1 MIPNNA
7 SRRAALLPGL
17 LAIFAS
23 LTGYAAWAEIRTEHR
38 GEITAEASWYPQ
50 GAAHAGQKNSF
61 VHTEV
66 RPELVIYGDVAEAL
80 IQPRI
85 SGGTAGEG
93 TIDFREA
100 NVTTRLGDA
109 DILIGSTIL
118 FWGKVESYNPVDV
131 VNAKDFNRGVMRSE
145 KRGAPMLRL
154 SLPAGTGQLSL
165 LAIDFTKNIYPG
177 VASRERPALPIAKEA
192 SYSGGAKR
200 EDIANA
206 VRWSGY
212 FGDIDLGISWFRGT
226 GLAPRLLPQADGT
239 LKPDYSR
246 ITQTGLDVQYLWA
259 DSALKVELVRRSGQY
274 DRLGTARSYQA
285 GVVGIEH
292 NLFGVMDSGHD
303 IVLIGEYAGDS
314 RMELTHSGFQNDLT
328 VGTRWLWNDTEDTEI
343 LGLLTHDLEN
353 GAQTATVSIDRRI
366 NDQLTFEASA
376 RGTSRYAN
384 DPNSTAFQKD
394 SAVNMALTY
403 WF

>member
-7 SRRAALLPGL
+7 SRRAALLPGW

-23 LTGYAAWAEIRTEHR
+23 LTGCAAWAEIRTEHR

-50 GAAHAGQKNSF
+50 GAAHAGQKDSF
-61 VHTEV
+61 VHTEA
-66 RPELVIYGDVAEAL
+66 RPELVVYGDVAEVL

-100 NVTTRLGDA
+100 NVTTRLGDV

-131 VNAKDFNRGVMRSE
+131 VNAKDFNRGVVRSE

-154 SLPAGTGQLSL
+154 SWPAGTGQLSL
-165 LAIDFTKNIYPG
+165 LAIDFTENIYPG

-206 VRWSGY
+206 VRWSEY

-246 ITQTGLDVQYLWA
+246 ITQTGLDVQYLWH
-259 DSALKVELVRRSGQY
+259 DSALKIELVRRSGQY
-274 DRLGTARSYQA
+274 DRLGTARNYQA
-285 GVVGIEH
+285 SVVGIEH

-314 RMELTHSGFQNDLT
+314 RRELTHSGFQNDLT
-328 VGTRWLWNDTEDTEI
+328 VGTRWLWNDIEDTKM
-343 LGLLTHDLEN
+343 LGLLTRDLDN

-376 RGTSRYAN
+376 RGTSRYAS
-384 DPNSTAFQKD
+384 DPNSTAFQRD
-394 SAVNMALTY
+394 SAVNMALSY

>member
-23 LTGYAAWAEIRTEHR
+23 LTGYGAWAEIRTEHR

-100 NVTTRLGDA
+100 NVTARLGDV

-154 SLPAGTGQLSL
+154 SWPAGTGQLSL

-274 DRLGTARSYQA
+274 NRLGTAGSYQA

-328 VGTRWLWNDTEDTEI
+328 VGTRWLWNDIEDTEI
-343 LGLLTHDLEN
+343 LGLLTHDLDN

>member
-1 MIPNNA
+1 MIPNNG

-23 LTGYAAWAEIRTEHR
+23 LTGYASWAEIRTEHR

-50 GAAHAGQKNSF
+50 GAAHAGQKDSF
-61 VHTEV
+61 VHTEL
-66 RPELVIYGDVAEAL
+66 RPELVIYGDVTEAL

-154 SLPAGTGQLSL
+154 SWPAGTGQLSL

-177 VASRERPALPIAKEA
+177 VASRERPAPPIAKEA

-226 GLAPRLLPQADGT
+226 GLAPRLLPQTDGT

-246 ITQTGLDVQYLWA
+246 INQTGLDVQYLWA

-274 DRLGTARSYQA
+274 DRLGTARNYHA

-328 VGTRWLWNDTEDTEI
+328 VGTRWLWNDIEDTEI
-343 LGLLTHDLEN
+343 LGLLTHDLDN

>member
-1 MIPNNA
+1 MIPNKA
-7 SRRAALLPGL
+7 LRRAVLLLGF

-23 LTGYAAWAEIRTEHR
+23 LTGYSALAEIRTEHR

-50 GAAHAGQKNSF
+50 GAAHAGQKDSF
-61 VHTEV
+61 VHTEA
-66 RPELVIYGDVAEAL
+66 RPELVIYSNFAEAL

-131 VNAKDFNRGVMRSE
+131 VNAKDFGRGVLRSE

-154 SLPAGTGQLSL
+154 SWPAGTGQLSL

-328 VGTRWLWNDTEDTEI
+328 VGARWLWNDVEDTEL
-343 LGLLTHDLEN
+343 LGLLTRDLDN
-353 GAQTATVSIDRRI
+353 GAQTVTVSIDRRI
-366 NDQLTFEASA
+366 NDQVTFEASA
-376 RGTSRYAN
+376 RGTARYAS
-384 DPNSTAFQKD
+384 DPNSAALQKD
-394 SAVNMALTY
+394 NAVIMALTY
-403 WF
+403 GF

>member
-154 SLPAGTGQLSL
+154 SWPAGTGQLSL

-177 VASRERPALPIAKEA
+177 VASRERPALPIAKDA

>member
-1 MIPNNA
+1 MIPNKA
-7 SRRAALLPGL
+7 LRRAVLLLGL

-23 LTGYAAWAEIRTEHR
+23 LTGHTAVAEIRTEHR

-50 GAAHAGQKNSF
+50 GAAHAGQKDSF
-61 VHTEV
+61 VHTEA
-66 RPELVIYGDVAEAL
+66 RPELVIYGDAAEVL

-85 SGGTAGEG
+85 SGGTPAEG

-100 NVTTRLGDA
+100 NVTTRLGNA

-131 VNAKDFNRGVMRSE
+131 VNSKDFSRGVMRSE
-145 KRGAPMLRL
+145 KLGAPMLRL
-154 SLPAGTGQLSL
+154 SLPAGPGELSL
-165 LAIDFTKNIYPG
+165 LAIDFTENIYPG
-177 VASRERPALPIAKEA
+177 LASRERPALPIAKEA

-212 FGDIDLGISWFRGT
+212 FSDIDLGISWFRGT

-246 ITQTGLDVQYLWA
+246 ITQAGFDIQYLWH
-259 DSALKVELVRRSGQY
+259 DSALKIELVRRTGQY
-274 DRLGTARSYQA
+274 DRLGTARNYHA

-292 NLFGVMDSGHD
+292 NLYGVMDTSHD

-314 RMELTHSGFQNDLT
+314 RRGLTHSGFQNDLT
-328 VGTRWLWNDTEDTEI
+328 VGTRWLWNDIEDTQM
-343 LGLLTHDLEN
+343 LALLTRDLDN
-353 GAQTATVSIDRRI
+353 GALTATVTIDRRI

-376 RGTSRYAN
+376 RGTSRYAS
-384 DPNSTAFQKD
+384 DPNGTAFQRD
-394 SAVNMALTY
+394 SAVIMALTY

>member
-1 MIPNNA
+1 MIQNNA
-7 SRRAALLPGL
+7 SRRAALLLGL

-154 SLPAGTGQLSL
+154 SWPAGTGQLSL

-177 VASRERPALPIAKEA
+177 VASRERPALPIAKDA

-328 VGTRWLWNDTEDTEI
+328 VGTRWLWNDIEDTEI
-343 LGLLTHDLEN
+343 LGLLTRDLEN

>member
-1 MIPNNA
+1 MIPNKA
-7 SRRAALLPGL
+7 LRRAVLLLGL

-23 LTGYAAWAEIRTEHR
+23 LTGYSALAEIRTEHR
-38 GEITAEASWYPQ
+38 GEITAKASWYPQ
-50 GAAHAGQKNSF
+50 GAAHAGQKDSF
-61 VHTEV
+61 VHTEA
-66 RPELVIYGDVAEAL
+66 RPELVIYGDVVEAL

-154 SLPAGTGQLSL
+154 SWPAGTGQLSL

-177 VASRERPALPIAKEA
+177 VASRERPALPIAKDA

-314 RMELTHSGFQNDLT
+314 RRELTHSGFQNDLT
-328 VGTRWLWNDTEDTEI
+328 VGTRWLWNDIEDTEI
-343 LGLLTHDLEN
+343 LGLLTHDLDN

>member
-1 MIPNNA
+1 MIPNHA
-7 SRRAALLPGL
+7 SRRAILLLGL

-23 LTGYAAWAEIRTEHR
+23 LTGYAAWAEIRTEYR

-50 GAAHAGQKNSF
+50 GAAHAGQKDSF
-61 VHTEV
+61 VHTEA
-66 RPELVIYGDVAEAL
+66 RPELVVYGDVAEAL

-100 NVTTRLGDA
+100 NVTARLGDV

-154 SLPAGTGQLSL
+154 SWPAGSGQLSL
-165 LAIDFTKNIYPG
+165 LAIDFTENIYPG
-177 VASRERPALPIAKEA
+177 LASRERPALTIEKEA

-212 FGDIDLGISWFRGT
+212 FGDIDVGISWFRGT

-246 ITQTGLDVQYLWA
+246 ITQAGLDIQYLWH
-259 DSALKVELVRRSGQY
+259 DSALKVELIRRSGQY
-274 DRLGTARSYQA
+274 DRLGSARNYHA

-314 RMELTHSGFQNDLT
+314 RRGLTHSGFQNDLT
-328 VGTRWLWNDTEDTEI
+328 VGTRWLWNDIEDTEM
-343 LGLLTHDLEN
+343 LGLLTRDLDN
-353 GAQTATVSIDRRI
+353 GAQTTTVSIDRRI
-366 NDQLTFEASA
+366 NDQLTFKASA
-376 RGTSRYAN
+376 RGTSRYAS
-384 DPNSTAFQKD
+384 DPNSTAFRRD

>member
-7 SRRAALLPGL
+7 SRRAALLPGW

-23 LTGYAAWAEIRTEHR
+23 LTGCAAWAEIRTEHR

-50 GAAHAGQKNSF
+50 GAAHAGQKDSF
-61 VHTEV
+61 VHTEA
-66 RPELVIYGDVAEAL
+66 RPELVVYGDVAEVL

-100 NVTTRLGDA
+100 NVTTRLGDV

-131 VNAKDFNRGVMRSE
+131 VNAKDFNRGVVRSE

-154 SLPAGTGQLSL
+154 SWPAGTGQLSL
-165 LAIDFTKNIYPG
+165 LAIDFTENIYPG

-246 ITQTGLDVQYLWA
+246 ITQTGLDVQYLWH
-259 DSALKVELVRRSGQY
+259 DSALKIELVRRSGQY
-274 DRLGTARSYQA
+274 DRLGTARNYQA
-285 GVVGIEH
+285 SVVGIEH

-314 RMELTHSGFQNDLT
+314 RRELTHSGFQNDLT
-328 VGTRWLWNDTEDTEI
+328 VGTRWLWNDIEDTKM
-343 LGLLTHDLEN
+343 LGLLTRDLDN

-376 RGTSRYAN
+376 RGTSRYAS
-384 DPNSTAFQKD
+384 DPNSTAFQRD
-394 SAVNMALTY
+394 SAVNMALSY

>member
-154 SLPAGTGQLSL
+154 SWPAGTGQLSL

-328 VGTRWLWNDTEDTEI
+328 VGTRWLWNDIEDTEI
-343 LGLLTHDLEN
+343 LGLLTRDLEN

>member
-1 MIPNNA
+1 MTPNNA
-7 SRRAALLPGL
+7 SRRAALLSGL
-17 LAIFAS
+17 LAIFVS
-23 LTGYAAWAEIRTEHR
+23 LTGYAAWAETRTEHR

-50 GAAHAGQKNSF
+50 SASHTGQKDSF
-61 VHTEV
+61 LHTEA

-131 VNAKDFNRGVMRSE
+131 VNAKDFGRGILRSE

-154 SLPAGTGQLSL
+154 SWPAGTGQLRL
-165 LAIDFTKNIYPG
+165 LAIDFTENIYPG
-177 VASRERPALPIAKEA
+177 LTSRERPALPIAKEA

-226 GLAPRLLPQADGT
+226 GLSPRLLPQADGT

-246 ITQTGLDVQYLWA
+246 ITQAGLDIQYLWH

-274 DRLGTARSYQA
+274 DRLGTARNYHA

-314 RMELTHSGFQNDLT
+314 RRGLTHSGFQNDLT
-328 VGTRWLWNDTEDTEI
+328 VGTRWLWNDIEDTEM
-343 LGLLTHDLEN
+343 LGLLTRDLDN
-353 GAQTATVSIDRRI
+353 GAQTTTVSIDRRI
-366 NDQLTFEASA
+366 NDQLTFKASA
-376 RGTSRYAN
+376 RGTSRYAS
-384 DPNSTAFQKD
+384 DPNSAAFRRD